1 MHTVECKLV
10 GKLISLW
17 FLKRRF
23 KYLIKILVSG
33 LPSPNLDD
41 FILYHR
47 TRRLNMQ
54 NKFSYC
60 AKLLQVTVKEI
71 PVFG

>member
-23 KYLIKILVSG
+23 KYLSKILVSG

-41 FILYHR
+41 FILK
-47 TRRLNMQ
+47 N
-54 NKFSYC
+54 
-60 AKLLQVTVKEI
+60 
-71 PVFG
+71 